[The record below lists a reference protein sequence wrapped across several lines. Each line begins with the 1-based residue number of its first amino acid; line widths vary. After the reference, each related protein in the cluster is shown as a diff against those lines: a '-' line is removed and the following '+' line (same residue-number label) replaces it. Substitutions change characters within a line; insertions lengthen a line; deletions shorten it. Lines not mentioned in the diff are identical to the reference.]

1 MAYRSDL
8 YKTAKF
14 NFPGV
19 TFAAL
24 LLQGRTGRPSTLTLA
39 IVRHVKSCPIAATSK
54 IIFTQGTN
62 FIFLLPG
69 FPEVVI
75 RRKIGLAVRKA
86 GACWLAET
94 LAHLR

>member
-24 LLQGRTGRPSTLTLA
+24 LLQGRTGRPSTPRITYFT
-39 IVRHVKSCPIAATSK
+39 IVLGPSIDASAGMPNK
-54 IIFTQGTN
+54 FY
-62 FIFLLPG
+62 
-69 FPEVVI
+69 
-75 RRKIGLAVRKA
+75 IGRVNKGR
-86 GACWLAET
+86 E
-94 LAHLR
+94 